1 MRFEEQ
7 SEVIWEEFP
16 SEYLDIA
23 VFVTDLGD
31 VTAIILLLSVLFW
44 VSDRKKAALVASFT
58 VAGISV
64 MLLLKTALAMPRPEV
79 EIVARTY
86 DPYGFPSA
94 HAFIS
99 VIVYGGLVYVFE
111 RYREPVL
118 VVAVGLLIA
127 AISLSRVVLGVHY
140 LGDIIAGA
148 VLGIVFLPFMY
159 RLTGAVPRRGFT
171 IGVLLAVPAAAITS
185 GEATML
191 ALVGLGAGVG
201 GLFATI
207 RLDAVP
213 ALQTRREGII
223 LVVLGVG
230 WLVGISIL
238 ESALAGES
246 PVLVAGFHA
255 VLVGGVFLLPVVS
268 NYLETRMG

>member
-7 SEVIWEEFP
+7 SELIWEQFP

-31 VTAIILLLSVLFW
+31 VTAIILLLSILYW
-44 VSDRKKAALVASFT
+44 VSDRKKVALVASFT
-58 VAGISV
+58 VAGISAI
-64 MLLLKTALAMPRPEV
+64 LLLKTALAMPRPEA

-99 VIVYGGLVYVFE
+99 VVVYGGLVYVFE

-118 VVAVGLLIA
+118 AVAVGVLIA
-127 AISLSRVVLGVHY
+127 AISITRVIIGVHY

-159 RLTGAVPRRGFT
+159 RLTGTVPRRGFA
-171 IGVLLAVPAAAITS
+171 IGVLISVPAVAVTS

-191 ALVGLGAGVG
+191 ALIGLGAGVG
-201 GLFATI
+201 GLLPTI

-213 ALQTRREGII
+213 SLQTRREGVL

-230 WLVGISIL
+230 WLVGIGIL

-255 VLVGGVFLLPVVS
+255 ILVGGIFLLPVVS
-268 NYLETRMG
+268 HHLETRLG